1 MIVAIDP
8 GISGAAAAL
17 SKGGFVDVID
27 LPTLGCGKKRMLDTV
42 KLHGWIS
49 GVRPDRLVLEG
60 VHSMPKQG
68 VVSVFRFGMAV
79 GIIRAVCEMWL
90 DKGDIEWVEP
100 AVWKGYFQLPGKDK
114 EAARQMAI
122 RLFST
127 HVDGTQNSRGV
138 LTRKKDHQRAE
149 AMLIAW
155 WAARP
160 PVGRNW

>member
-1 MIVAIDP
+1 MIIAIDP

-27 LPTLGCGKKRMLDTV
+27 LPTVGEGKRRMIYVRSFWCWVGDLSPKRIVM
-42 KLHGWIS
+42 
-49 GVRPDRLVLEG
+49 EN
-60 VHSMPKQG
+60 VHAMPKQG
-68 VVSVFRFGMAV
+68 VSGVFRFGVAV
-79 GIIRAVCEMWL
+79 GILQAICVTWMGHDVEL
-90 DKGDIEWVEP
+90 VEP
-100 AVWKGYFQLPGKDK
+100 AVWKQYFQLPGKDK

-127 HVDGTQNSRGV
+127 HADGTQNARGV

-155 WAARP
+155 WAMRP